1 MKNSVKIG
9 LAFLVIPTLF
19 LLESCQKEDVTS
31 ISSGSSVDSNV
42 VLKSKNLNTFYGPA
56 IPIGNGVGRAWVSVN
71 MQGDPTAVGINLS
84 EKALEKLPEE
94 ATQFVLDF
102 PDGKGGNFYKHALVD
117 WNPDGHEPPGV
128 YDLPHFDFH
137 FYIISNEARMAIGPD
152 DQAQF
157 ANAPADEY
165 LPPAYFQIPGG
176 VPQMGAH
183 WGDGLSPEFNGGV
196 FTKTFIWGSY
206 DGSFIFWEPMI
217 TRAYLLTHPDE
228 LIAVRQPQ
236 AFEKDGWYATNYK
249 ISYTMNPNQ
258 YTIALTGLNFHAGE

>member
-1 MKNSVKIG
+1 MKNSVKIA
-9 LAFLVIPTLF
+9 LAFLVIPALF

-42 VLKSKNLNTFYGPA
+42 VLKSKSLNTFYGPTL
-56 IPIGNGVGRAWVSVN
+56 PIGNGVGRAWVAVN
-71 MQGDPTAVGINLS
+71 KQGDPIAVGINLS
-84 EKALEKLPEE
+84 EKALEKLPLEPM
-94 ATQFVLDF
+94 QFVFDF
-102 PDGKGGNFYKHALVD
+102 PDMKGENFYKHALVD
-117 WNPDGHEPPGV
+117 WNPHGHEPAGV

-137 FYIISNEARMAIGPD
+137 FYIIPNEERMAIGPD

-157 ANAPADEY
+157 ANAPAAKY
-165 LPPAYFQIPGG
+165 VPLAYFQIPGG

-183 WGDGLSPEFNGGV
+183 WGDGLSPEFNEGT

-228 LIAVRQPQ
+228 LIALRQPE
-236 AFEKDGWYATNYK
+236 AFQKDGWYATDYK
-249 ISYTMNPNQ
+249 ISYTTNPNQ
-258 YTIALTGLNFHAGE
+258 YTIALMNLNYHQGE